1 MILLFLIENINGYHY
16 GRLDTLGQMAKE
28 LGHRLVI
35 TEIFQK
41 SNLYSHEDSLREG
54 EDAATKHAI
63 RLNLDRNSAKL
74 TAISSKIHAIIREEK
89 PDVVVSLG
97 FHQRYNF
104 LLRLHCLISGIHPKW
119 IFCSDSKADDGPRH
133 FPKEII
139 KRLMAKCYDGAFVA
153 GAKHQKYWTSM
164 GFPSDRIAIGY
175 DVVDNLQYHPVT
187 NHEKDSKKQ
196 ILCVAR
202 LVERKAVD
210 LLLQAFSIA
219 SPGKDWEL
227 VIAGDGPLKSALTEL
242 AEKLDIAEKV
252 RFLGSVKSGDM
263 KDLYHESKFL
273 ILPSLWD
280 QWGLSVNEAFASG
293 IPAIVSDA
301 CGCAHEIVIPGVTGL
316 VFPAGSPQ
324 NLAGL
329 IAVLC
334 SNESLIS
341 AMGSQARALIRAWSP
356 DSFSKQLLELA
367 DSVCCKSSLTHS

>member
-16 GRLDTLGQMAKE
+16 GRLDRLGQISEK
-28 LGHRLVI
+28 LGYRLVI

-41 SNLYSHEDSLREG
+41 SNLYSHEDSILE
-54 EDAATKHAI
+54 EQDSATKHAI
-63 RLNLDRNSAKL
+63 RLKLDRNNTKSA
-74 TAISSKIHAIIREEK
+74 TVSTRIHAIIREEK
-89 PDVVVSLG
+89 PDVVISLG
-97 FHQRYNF
+97 FHQTYNF
-104 LLRLHCLISGIHPKW
+104 LLRLHCLATGIRPKW

-133 FPKEII
+133 FLKEIV

-153 GAKHQKYWTSM
+153 GAKHHDYWTTM
-164 GFPSDRIAIGY
+164 GFPSHRIAIGY
-175 DVVDNLQYHPVT
+175 DVVDNFQYHSSIP
-187 NHEKDSKKQ
+187 EKNSKKQ

-210 LLLQAFSIA
+210 LLLKAFSIA
-219 SPGKDWEL
+219 SPGEDWEL
-227 VIAGDGPLKSALTEL
+227 VVAGDGPLRSALTGL
-242 AEKLDIAEKV
+242 AEKLGIAAQV

-263 KDLYHESKFL
+263 KNLYHESKFL

-293 IPAIVSDA
+293 IPAIVSDT
-301 CGCAHEIVIPGVTGL
+301 CGCANEIVIPGVTGL

-334 SNESLIS
+334 SNESLTS

-356 DSFSKQLLELA
+356 DSFSKQLLNLA
-367 DSVCCKSSLTHS
+367 DSLCCKSSLTNS